1 MPIFAR
7 KSSSI
12 YLGIVLGI
20 IFLGGLAGAV
30 YMRHVRKLSESPV
43 VEPRLDI
50 FSEQP
55 GQQAVT
61 KPGILDE
68 LPVGAPVIAYLNL
81 AELRK
86 WQQAPLTT
94 LLGIDSS
101 SPQEDQEY
109 RKFVRETGFDYSR
122 DLDRVAISLW
132 PASLGVQAGS
142 TPVQNRAFAIAE
154 GRFDEEKIK
163 AYALRVEH
171 AHIRAGQQFYEVAG
185 DPPVV
190 FEFRST
196 TELAFASG
204 DNASALLTAS
214 TSEASKKKDPALQS
228 EIDRVA
234 AAPLFAIMRGD
245 KLPASFY
252 SSLQTYPQI
261 EHLARDVLTLIVAGQ
276 PAGNTLRVALDAETA
291 SRTDALEIASLLE
304 ISRMG
309 ISAGLSDP
317 KAQPQM
323 TGQQKALI
331 EALVKELGI
340 THEGRQVSIRL
351 GITPAML
358 NAAYGSTSA
367 PASVSQ
373 ARH

>member
-1 MPIFAR
+1 M
-7 KSSSI
+7 
-12 YLGIVLGI
+12 
-20 IFLGGLAGAV
+20 
-30 YMRHVRKLSESPV
+30 
-43 VEPRLDI
+43 
-50 FSEQP
+50 
-55 GQQAVT
+55 
-61 KPGILDE
+61 
-68 LPVGAPVIAYLNL
+68 PVGAPVIAYLNL
-81 AELRK
+81 AALRK
-86 WQQAPLTT
+86 WQQAPLAA
-94 LLGIDSS
+94 LLGIDGS

-132 PASLGVQAGS
+132 PASLGVQAGI
-142 TPVQNRAFAIAE
+142 TPMQNRALAIAE

-163 AYALRVEH
+163 TYALRVEH
-171 AHIRAGQQFYEVAG
+171 ARMSGTQQFYEVPG
-185 DPPVV
+185 DPPVA

-204 DNASALLTAS
+204 DNASVLLTAS
-214 TSEASKKKDPALQS
+214 TAEASKKKDPALQS
-228 EIDRVA
+228 EIGRVA
-234 AAPLFAIMRGD
+234 AAPLFAIIRGD
-245 KLPASFY
+245 RFPASFY

-291 SRTDALEIASLLE
+291 SPTDALEIATLLE

-309 ISAGLSDP
+309 ISVGLSDS

-323 TGQQKALI
+323 TGQQKAFI

-340 THEGRQVSIRL
+340 THDGRRVSIRL

-358 NAAYGSTSA
+358 EAAGGSASA

-373 ARH
+373 SRH